1 MQYDELYQIDKE
13 NKLKI
18 KEVQKQLDGLKGEM
32 KEEMERKIEAERV
45 VKEKELGVLRKIIE
59 KQEEDRI
66 LLGKSGD
73 SKVKESEKRWA
84 E

>member
-45 VKEKELGVLRKIIE
+45 AKEKELGVLRKIIE
-59 KQEEDRI
+59 KQE
-66 LLGKSGD
+66 
-73 SKVKESEKRWA
+73 
-84 E
+84 